1 MEAGPIFHLAL
12 AADWDRDPTAPYAT
26 STLGVS
32 LAEQGFIHCSFR
44 HQVGKIADL
53 VYRGRE
59 DVVVLEIDPALLGA
73 PVKVEDLDDV
83 GDAFPHIY
91 GPLHR
96 DAVVKVTALEDWR

>member
-1 MEAGPIFHLAL
+1 MDGDPIFHLAL
-12 AADWDRDPTAPYAT
+12 AADWDRDPTGPYET

-53 VYRGRE
+53 VYQGRQ
-59 DVVVLEIDPALLGA
+59 DVVLLEIDPALLGA
-73 PVKVEDLDDV
+73 PVKVEDLDGI

-91 GPLHR
+91 GPLNR
-96 DAVVKVTALEDWR
+96 DAVVKVTALEDWQ